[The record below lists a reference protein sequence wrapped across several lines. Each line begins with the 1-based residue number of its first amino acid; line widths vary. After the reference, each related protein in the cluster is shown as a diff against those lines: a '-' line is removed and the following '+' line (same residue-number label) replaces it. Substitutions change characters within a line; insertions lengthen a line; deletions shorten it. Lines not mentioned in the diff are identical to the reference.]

1 MGGSLGGRVE
11 RDSEFHT
18 GRQGGNRGDV
28 PGDSRGCSKQEG
40 LVRGLTGG
48 HSHATPAT
56 RTCHHVNTIHDSL
69 KGEWEFDVSLA
80 PSQHPIVEHH

>member
-1 MGGSLGGRVE
+1 MGGRVE

-18 GRQGGNRGDV
+18 GRQGGSRGYV
-28 PGDSRGCSKQEG
+28 PGDRRGRSQQEG

-48 HSHATPAT
+48 HSHAAPAT
-56 RTCHHVNTIHDSL
+56 RTRHHVNTKHDCL

-80 PSQHPIVEHH
+80 PSQHPGVEHH